1 MVAKYYVGFRKD
13 KKAQLFMSDK
23 TPTQCSHGDKYY
35 GVVGPFRTKAGAQLM
50 VDGGHANPHTQSVA
64 QCEKIAAKAK
74 EVGKYGGSVLNHIT
88 TKTKRVKDQVV
99 NVTKGLGNA
108 GVDMWNTLKEEPA
121 DLGYYCKKKGRK

>member
-1 MVAKYYVGFRKD
+1 MEIFR
-13 KKAQLFMSDK
+13 SEK
-23 TPTQCSHGDKYY
+23 TPTASSHGMTHSSAT
-35 GVVGPFRTKAGAQLM
+35 GPFRTKAGAM
-50 VDGGHANPHTQSVA
+50 VMVNGGYGNPHTQTVS
-64 QCEKIAAKAK
+64 QCEKIAARRKK